1 MYESSWKASINSN
14 ADQYILED
22 GSGEHDEEYVV
33 KQNDSR
39 LIGEEYD
46 QYDLFMAKSE
56 GMDAG
61 DASYDNLDEDE
72 GQ

>member
-1 MYESSWKASINSN
+1 MYELSWEASMNSN

-22 GSGEHDEEYVV
+22 GSREQDEEYVV
-33 KQNDSR
+33 DQNDSQ
-39 LIGEEYD
+39 LIGEEHG
-46 QYDLFMAKSE
+46 QYDSFMVKSE
-56 GMDAG
+56 EMDAG

>member
-1 MYESSWKASINSN
+1 MNSN

-33 KQNDSR
+33 EQNDSR
-39 LIGEEYD
+39 LIGEEND
-46 QYDLFMAKSE
+46 EFDSFMAKSE
-56 GMDAG
+56 GINTC
-61 DASYDNLDEDE
+61 DASYNLDEDE

>member
-1 MYESSWKASINSN
+1 MNSN
-14 ADQYILED
+14 ADQYILEEV
-22 GSGEHDEEYVV
+22 SGEQDEEYVV
-33 KQNDSR
+33 EQNDSQ
-39 LIGEEYD
+39 LIGEEHG

-56 GMDAG
+56 EMDAG